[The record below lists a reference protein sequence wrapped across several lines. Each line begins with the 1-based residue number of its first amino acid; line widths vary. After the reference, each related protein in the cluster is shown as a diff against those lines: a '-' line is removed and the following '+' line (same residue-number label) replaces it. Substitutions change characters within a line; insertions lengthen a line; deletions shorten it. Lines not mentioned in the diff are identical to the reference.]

1 MTPRRPLN
9 DKARA
14 MRDTRAVLMSSMR
27 LIASMP
33 DGTPCADEL
42 QFLFKVGRV
51 MQLGLADMGI
61 RHGRI
66 WDAID
71 ATVESCRHMLRT
83 GGRWRADLAD
93 VVITGQQALAK
104 AQLMLPTDAN
114 LTDALA
120 VASHEL
126 DALTRTAIE
135 VAAPA
140 DLAGHARQL
149 VQRMGWAGG
158 AS

>member
-1 MTPRRPLN
+1 MKHHRPLS
-9 DKARA
+9 DRSRA
-14 MRDTRAVLMSSMR
+14 VRDTRAALMCSMC

-33 DGTPCADEL
+33 DGTPCGEEL
-42 QFLFKVGRV
+42 QFVFKVSRV
-51 MQLGLADMGI
+51 MQLGLADIGV

-71 ATVESCRHMLRT
+71 ATVECCRHMLRT
-83 GGRWRADLAD
+83 DSRWRADLAD
-93 VVITGQQALAK
+93 VVIIGQQALAK
-104 AQLMLPTDAN
+104 AQLMLPADAN
-114 LTDALA
+114 LSDALA

-135 VAAPA
+135 IAAPV
-140 DLAGHARQL
+140 DLAAHARQI